1 MRHGRAVEQPSVVK
15 EVIVSEVIPLTTR
28 ETQVACGAIFKA
40 LQAVVHQ
47 NLAVGGVLLAWEF
60 KPATARAVVGGGR
73 VVLGFPRVGL
83 NPSGVAWICFGRQG
97 QTQKQ
102 GHKRESYTL
111 HDGGDLDPQ
120 NSVPQPNRGVI
131 KTTPCNQET

>member
-28 ETQVACGAIFKA
+28 ETQVACGAVFKA
-40 LQAVVHQ
+40 LQAMVHQ

-73 VVLGFPRVGL
+73 VVLGFPSVCL
-83 NPSGVAWICFGRQG
+83 NPSGIAWVRFDRHRPTEEHDQRHCKS
-97 QTQKQ
+97 QK
-102 GHKRESYTL
+102 L
-111 HDGGDLDPQ
+111 HDECDLRPQ
-120 NSVPQPNRGVI
+120 NN
-131 KTTPCNQET
+131 TPIRNQHTSKQTC